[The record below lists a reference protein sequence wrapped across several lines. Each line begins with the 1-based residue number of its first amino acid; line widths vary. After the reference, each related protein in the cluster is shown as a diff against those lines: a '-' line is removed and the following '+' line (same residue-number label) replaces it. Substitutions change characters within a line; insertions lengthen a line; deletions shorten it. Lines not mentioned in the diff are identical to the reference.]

1 MHRFSAAIAA
11 NNAIMD
17 SGRLSKFSSQKSS
30 SAAEPATAASQQ
42 PSEPQPEQQSPSGGG
57 RVGLKNT
64 KTKGDVVD
72 SPKQTKSPSTSPPLS
87 PATKKKSNS
96 DQQAWELQ
104 PPFTQ
109 RPDTEAED
117 TDQDDDCDSSSSKES
132 NSSSGNSNDDDD
144 DETDDSDD
152 DEDYWT
158 YKPLVAYCGECFNV
172 QIHEPNYKDEHK
184 TCLCFWGD
192 AVCCAKGFE
201 FYLKEN
207 STKGIFPCPK
217 MSFFA
222 KYSHFIIPYEDPKLQ
237 RACRLAF
244 DKAKQKKQ
252 KK

>member
-1 MHRFSAAIAA
+1 
-11 NNAIMD
+11 MD

-87 PATKKKSNS
+87 PATKKKSNN

-117 TDQDDDCDSSSSKES
+117 SDQDDDCDSSSSKES

-144 DETDDSDD
+144 DEDSDDSDD
-152 DEDYWT
+152 DDWLNP
-158 YKPLVAYCGECFNV
+158 KPLVAYCGECHDV
-172 QIHEPNYKDEHK
+172 QIHEPNFKDEHK
-184 TCLCFWGD
+184 TCLCIWGD
-192 AVCCAKGFE
+192 AICCVKGFE
-201 FYLKEN
+201 SYLKEN
-207 STKGIFPCPK
+207 STKRIFPLPK
-217 MSFFA
+217 MTYLS
-222 KYSHFIIPYEDPKLQ
+222 KYMFICLPYEDPKLK
-237 RACRLAF
+237 RACRLVF
-244 DKAKQKKQ
+244 DKAAKNEFSARS
-252 KK
+252 